1 LHILTLLRLKRSH
14 LVKLLIFQE
23 QGFWRLQ
30 NLLLGQH
37 GRLQSFLNRGVA
49 LDLLKSDLSQVE
61 LLVHFLERV
70 EESTQL
76 LQGNQEIL
84 LGHQQLFL
92 FGGL

>member
-1 LHILTLLRLKRSH
+1 M
-14 LVKLLIFQE
+14 VKLLIFQE

-37 GRLQSFLNRGVA
+37 GRLQSFLDRGVG
-49 LDLLKSDLSQVE
+49 LDLLKPDLSQVE

-70 EESTQL
+70 EESSQL

-84 LGHQQLFL
+84 LGHQQLLL